1 MVFSCKRNRR
11 LFTKMAKGTAKEVKL
26 MFLKKHQHQA
36 EQEKQCVNDSL
47 LHAVKAF
54 DKNEYKDTIT
64 HLENAIRSVNGLIA
78 MNNTKKMYDKIE
90 LDNKVSLIMKQ
101 LEGKRQQS
109 ELIDKNL
116 YEKHRSDVIGRV
128 MFDEQR

>member
-1 MVFSCKRNRR
+1 
-11 LFTKMAKGTAKEVKL
+11 
-26 MFLKKHQHQA
+26 MFLEKHQHQA

-54 DKNEYKDTIT
+54 GKNEYKDTIT
-64 HLENAIRSVNGLIA
+64 HLENAIRSVNELIA

-101 LEGKRQQS
+101 FEGERQQQ
-109 ELIDKNL
+109 ELIENTL
-116 YEKHRSDVIGRV
+116 YEKRRSEGIERV
-128 MFDEQR
+128 MFSEEG

>member
-1 MVFSCKRNRR
+1 
-11 LFTKMAKGTAKEVKL
+11 
-26 MFLKKHQHQA
+26 MFLEKHQHQA

-54 DKNEYKDTIT
+54 SKNEYKNTIT
-64 HLENAIRSVNGLIA
+64 HLENAIRSVNELIA
-78 MNNTKKMYDKIE
+78 MNNTKKMHDKIE

-101 LEGKRQQS
+101 LEGKRQQQ
-109 ELIDKNL
+109 ELIEDTL
-116 YEKHRSDVIGRV
+116 YEKRRSEGIERV

>member
-1 MVFSCKRNRR
+1 
-11 LFTKMAKGTAKEVKL
+11 

-109 ELIDKNL
+109 ELIDKAL
-116 YEKHRSDVIGRV
+116 YEKYRSDVIGKV

>member
-1 MVFSCKRNRR
+1 
-11 LFTKMAKGTAKEVKL
+11 
-26 MFLKKHQHQA
+26 MFLEKHQHQA

-54 DKNEYKDTIT
+54 SKNEYKDTIT
-64 HLENAIRSVNGLIA
+64 HLENAIRSVNELIA

-101 LEGKRQQS
+101 FEGERQQQ
-109 ELIDKNL
+109 ELIENTL
-116 YEKHRSDVIGRV
+116 YKKRRSEGIERV
-128 MFDEQR
+128 MFGE